1 MQMNEIIIS
10 KVDKMDVITQPERRK
25 LAALA
30 FAQLLKPDGTKAS
43 VCLTAPV
50 FPAVVAAVVE
60 VLHDVCR
67 SLNWW
72 LIYNSVKQFINFTW
86 LDKS

>member
-1 MQMNEIIIS
+1 
-10 KVDKMDVITQPERRK
+10 MDVITQPERRK

-30 FAQLLKPDGTKAS
+30 FAQLFKPDGTKAS

-50 FPAVVAAVVE
+50 FPALVGAVVE

-67 SLNWW
+67 SA
-72 LIYNSVKQFINFTW
+72 
-86 LDKS
+86 